1 MLKKNIIAT
10 FERLKANNPKPTTEL
25 IYNSNFELLIAVVL
39 SAQATDIS
47 VNKVTPN
54 LFKDGNKPE
63 DLLKL
68 GLDEVKN
75 RIKSIG
81 LYQTKAKNV
90 IKTCEILVKHN
101 SDVPNT
107 REELEELAGVEKLQM

>member
-1 MLKKNIIAT
+1 M
-10 FERLKANNPKPTTEL
+10 
-25 IYNSNFELLIAVVL
+25 AVVL

-68 GLDEVKN
+68 GLGEVKN

-81 LYQTKAKNV
+81 LYKTKAN
-90 IKTCEILVKHN
+90 
-101 SDVPNT
+101 
-107 REELEELAGVEKLQM
+107 ELIANCSQFNGGVSI